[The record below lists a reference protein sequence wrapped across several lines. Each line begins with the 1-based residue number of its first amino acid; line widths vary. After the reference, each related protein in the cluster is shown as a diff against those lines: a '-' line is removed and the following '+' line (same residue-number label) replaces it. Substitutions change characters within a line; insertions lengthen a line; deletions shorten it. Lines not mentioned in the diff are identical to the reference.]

1 MNDAIRRYHENLAQR
16 SPCLLV
22 LDLCHRKSR
31 RTAGAAPPERMPAL
45 DEGLRR
51 LRAELLRDEVARQRV
66 QLAIIE
72 TGGPRADAEVRQDWA
87 DASEWDEVP
96 VLERGSTSHL
106 AQGMRLA
113 LQHVE
118 QHKQVLRRYGIAC
131 TRPWIVV
138 VSSGAIDEPV
148 AVWEAVGQD
157 GRQAERD
164 KRCVLFPILVDEG
177 EGDVTGLRRLSAAPV
192 ARMAPDAFGACLGW
206 LAASLAATSRCVPGE
221 PVPLPPVRDWAT
233 LPA

>member
-1 MNDAIRRYHENLAQR
+1 MSDSIRRYHENLAQR
-16 SPCLLV
+16 TPCLLV

-31 RTAGAAPPERMPAL
+31 RTAGRAPRERMSGLEEAL
-45 DEGLRR
+45 RL
-51 LRAELLRDEVARQRV
+51 LRADLLRDTLAPQRV
-66 QLAIIE
+66 QLSIIE
-72 TGGPRADAEVRQDWA
+72 AGGPQADAEVLRDWI
-87 DASEWDEVP
+87 DACEFGDVP

-138 VSSGAIDEPV
+138 VSSGAIDEPM

-157 GRQAERD
+157 ARQAERD

-177 EGDVTGLRRLSAAPV
+177 EGEDTGLRRLSAAPV
-192 ARMAPDAFGACLGW
+192 ARMAPDGFGACLGW